1 MLTRKRNL
9 RKLADAARRR
19 CLPKRQTLTL
29 LLAWDAEGMST
40 TKIAANLNLLEL
52 PTLRGKVWTKNSVR
66 RLLNM
71 FPRDLNPR
79 ELGESS
85 HTDEM
90 LDMQPLNSDPERR

>member
-9 RKLADAARRR
+9 RKLANAARRR
-19 CLPKRQTLTL
+19 SLPNGQTLSL

-52 PTLRGKVWTKNSVR
+52 PTPRGNLWTKNSVR

-71 FPRDLNPR
+71 LPR
-79 ELGESS
+79 ELIRQEIGESS

-90 LDMQPLNSDPERR
+90 LDMPAEREI